1 MTGSPGPAVSH
12 RGPRSNVWHARTPPP
27 RRGSRERA
35 PEWSSGPRPASW
47 QPQTPAHCL
56 AHRTPPRPGAAGGPP
71 QWSSGP
77 GPASWQ
83 PRTPAH
89 RVASSPC
96 PEYPSSPDQVLVPR
110 TGYCI
115 FRKMGAMSFPIFPV
129 SLSRPPS
136 RARPGR
142 TTNGDGATSLG
153 QAPSYTS
160 VVNTNRYTF
169 TSGPMLYKS
178 PSRAGGAV
186 PLIPPGRGRGT
197 PAPPGPGTRYP

>member
-1 MTGSPGPAVSH
+1 MPRGPGRTNATADSANRLVRAWVQRTGPPHLTGSPGPAVSH

-35 PEWSSGPRPASW
+35 PEWSSGPGPASW

-83 PRTPAH
+83 PRTPTH

-110 TGYCI
+110 TGYCL
-115 FRKMGAMSFPIFPV
+115 FRKMGALSFPIFPV

-153 QAPSYTS
+153 QAPSYKSSPLPFALRARS
-160 VVNTNRYTF
+160 VY
-169 TSGPMLYKS
+169 L
-178 PSRAGGAV
+178 
-186 PLIPPGRGRGT
+186 L
-197 PAPPGPGTRYP
+197 